1 MKNFFKNYKSSL
13 LLLGAILIGGVV
25 GAILGPKA
33 TILKPFGDLFLNLLF
48 MSLVPLVF
56 FSVSSAIAN
65 MSTMKRLGKIMV
77 NIVQH
82 ARPPCPSPTPG
93 VHSDSGLSSQ

>member
-13 LLLGAILIGGVV
+13 LLLGAILIGGGVGVV
-25 GAILGPKA
+25 LGPKA
-33 TILKPFGDLFLNLLF
+33 TVLKPFGDLFLNLLF

-65 MSTMKRLGKIMV
+65 MSTMKRLGKIMI
-77 NIVQH
+77 NIVIVFL
-82 ARPPCPSPTPG
+82 AT
-93 VHSDSGLSSQ
+93 